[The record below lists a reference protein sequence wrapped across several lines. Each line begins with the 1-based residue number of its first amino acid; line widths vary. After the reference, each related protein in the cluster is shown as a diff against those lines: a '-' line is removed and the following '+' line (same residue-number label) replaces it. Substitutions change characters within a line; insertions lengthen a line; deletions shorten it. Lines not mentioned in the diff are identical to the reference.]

1 MIAAC
6 LALLLQGGL
15 TGAYANATSG
25 HCTGLSVTDY
35 VESDVYDA
43 TTSTAWQN
51 VTDGRLSFIT
61 SSTGCVVI
69 TFSATAGVSP
79 PSSGSEVMHVRTLLD
94 GNNLCV
100 PALTNDIFLLGY
112 AAIVESANSTTRICK
127 NVAPGTHTLQAQYKS
142 VFGREVDIYGHRLVV
157 THN

>member
-100 PALTNDIFLLGY
+100 P
-112 AAIVESANSTTRICK
+112 
-127 NVAPGTHTLQAQYKS
+127 
-142 VFGREVDIYGHRLVV
+142 
-157 THN
+157 